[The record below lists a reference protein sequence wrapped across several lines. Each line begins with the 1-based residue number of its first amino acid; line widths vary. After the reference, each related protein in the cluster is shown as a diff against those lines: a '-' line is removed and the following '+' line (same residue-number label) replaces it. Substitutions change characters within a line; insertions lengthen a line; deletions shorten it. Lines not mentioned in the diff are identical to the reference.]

1 MLKDQEKK
9 TQLLTRKVFHNCQR
23 RLLTVSRPPALKLP
37 CAWSPSMGPESP
49 SPRVPESTSQSTRA
63 RPTLSHSPVTA
74 TTVVT
79 KSGTGTWGLGGGDWE
94 VETETRGRGTR
105 DAMNRGRG
113 TLRRGT
119 RRRGTRRRGTR
130 RRGTRRRGTRG
141 RGTRG
146 RVETRESDKQT

>member
-1 MLKDQEKK
+1 MPTTSFNSLK
-9 TQLLTRKVFHNCQR
+9 T
-23 RLLTVSRPPALKLP
+23 
-37 CAWSPSMGPESP
+37 PSVETTLCLEPINGPRVPESP

-130 RRGTRRRGTRG
+130 RRGTRG